1 MKLSL
6 AKTVLIATLS
16 LHLAPS
22 IADQTPKQQHVTTM
36 SEHAIAR
43 TIRAQ
48 LNAFKARRFDLA
60 YIHASESIQSRF
72 PDKHS
77 FRRMIENGYK
87 VLLDPISIRFDG
99 LDSRF
104 QSAVYRIKLISHDGQ
119 HWLALYPMIVTKKG
133 TWKINGCRLLQLTG
147 KLI

>member
-22 IADQTPKQQHVTTM
+22 IADQTPKQRHVTTM

-60 YIHASESIQSRF
+60 YIHASESIQARF

-77 FRRMIENGYK
+77 FRTMIE
-87 VLLDPISIRFDG
+87 LS
-99 LDSRF
+99 
-104 QSAVYRIKLISHDGQ
+104 LIH
-119 HWLALYPMIVTKKG
+119 I
-133 TWKINGCRLLQLTG
+133 
-147 KLI
+147 

>member
-1 MKLSL
+1 
-6 AKTVLIATLS
+6 
-16 LHLAPS
+16 
-22 IADQTPKQQHVTTM
+22 
-36 SEHAIAR
+36 
-43 TIRAQ
+43 
-48 LNAFKARRFDLA
+48 
-60 YIHASESIQSRF
+60 
-72 PDKHS
+72 
-77 FRRMIENGYK
+77 MIENGYK